1 MSGTELV
8 GAWHLESFH
17 DVLGDTRGEGPL
29 GPAPTG
35 LLIYSADGHV
45 AVTMAGT
52 GFMGYAGSWRRDA
65 DRVLHTIS
73 VAPEAAWVGSV
84 QVRDVRLSG
93 DRLVLVGRGPSGS
106 PVRRELT
113 WRRAAS

>member
-1 MSGTELV
+1 VNGSDLV

-17 DVLGDTRGEGPL
+17 DVHGGTLSEGPL

-52 GFMGYAGSWRRDA
+52 GFMSYAGSWHRDG

-73 VAPEAAWVGSV
+73 VAPEATWAGSV
-84 QVRDVRLSG
+84 QVRDLRLSG
-93 DRLVLVGRGPSGS
+93 DRLVLSGCGPSGS

-113 WRRAAS
+113 WRRAA